1 MTEPTRNNTIASML
15 SAKMIKRTDKGMFIA
30 LANIHIDQ
38 GFNKRR
44 ECQRLEDSIDE
55 LVEFLIDREAE
66 ARGEKKLKD
75 LSQYLPQIEA
85 YPHPESGIIVVE
97 GHRRTRALRKLEA
110 MGYEI
115 PMVPFKP
122 FVGTPLE
129 RKARIATSNSQLEL
143 EPLDLAD
150 LYMDFQDND
159 GLTPDEIAKL
169 VNKTRQHVEQMLK
182 LGRAGEAVHAQI
194 EAGLIAPGTAVGI
207 IRQHGE
213 NAAAEIQRQHEEAKK
228 QGKAKVTSST
238 IKKAKVPSVPKALA
252 TDMAAAASRLAQE
265 VPEDVLA
272 LVERYRRGEHA
283 LGDQPVSVSIRAL
296 NALLATTSHW
306 HDVKAEAEAKVAQDL
321 DQALEKVA

>member
-15 SAKMIKRTDKGMFIA
+15 SAKLIKRTDKGMFIA
-30 LANIHIDQ
+30 LSNILIDQ

-44 ECQRLEDSIDE
+44 EGERLDKSIRE
-55 LVEFLIDREAE
+55 LADFLIDRDAE

-75 LSQYLPQIEA
+75 LAQYLPQIEA
-85 YPHPESGIIVVE
+85 YPHPENGIIVVE
-97 GHRRTRALRKLEA
+97 GHRRTRALRLLEA
-110 MGYEI
+110 EGYEI

-122 FVGTPLE
+122 FAGSALE

-159 GLTPDEIAKL
+159 GLSPDEIARL

-182 LGRAGEAVHAQI
+182 LGRAGEDVHAQI
-194 EAGLIAPGTAVGI
+194 AAGLIAPGTAVSI

-238 IKKAKVPSVPKALA
+238 IKKATAPSVPKALA
-252 TDMAAAASRLAQE
+252 TDLAVAATRLAQE
-265 VPEDVLA
+265 VPEEVLA
-272 LVERYRRGEHA
+272 LVERYRSGEST
-283 LGDQPVSVSIRAL
+283 LGDQSVSVSIRAL
-296 NALLATTSHW
+296 NALLATAAHW
-306 HDVKAEAEAKVAQDL
+306 QDVKAEAEAKAAKDL
-321 DQALEKVA
+321 NQALEKAA